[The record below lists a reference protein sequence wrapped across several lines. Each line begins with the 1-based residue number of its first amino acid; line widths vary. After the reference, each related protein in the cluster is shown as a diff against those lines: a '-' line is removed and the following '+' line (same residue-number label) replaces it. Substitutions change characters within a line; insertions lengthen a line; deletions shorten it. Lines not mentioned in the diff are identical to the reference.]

1 ETNPT
6 EGVKRVKLNTPTGL
20 NYVSSTE
27 HSITVSWDSVEHASG
42 YMVMCKDVLHEGW
55 GDCKSVMVED
65 GQTTAEIGELY
76 PTATF
81 EIRIIAL
88 SKEKGYEDS
97 DESEGLFCDT
107 MVGSCTPEEKKCCCV
122 M

>member
-1 ETNPT
+1 MEWIML
-6 EGVKRVKLNTPTGL
+6 V
-20 NYVSSTE
+20 
-27 HSITVSWDSVEHASG
+27 
-42 YMVMCKDVLHEGW
+42 
-55 GDCKSVMVED
+55 VED

-88 SKEKGYEDS
+88 SKEKGYGGNRKCGWWEEDS